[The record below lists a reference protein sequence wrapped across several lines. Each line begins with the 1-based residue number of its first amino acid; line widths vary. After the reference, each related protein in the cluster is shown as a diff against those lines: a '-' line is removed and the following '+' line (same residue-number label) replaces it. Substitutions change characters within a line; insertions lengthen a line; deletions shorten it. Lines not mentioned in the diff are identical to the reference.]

1 MTDKATLEWL
11 KRTTWNKKPEPK
23 LEQPIAQPEQKPE
36 TPGEP
41 AKEAPKPPVKAP
53 VTFLLPDD
61 EPEEKEESD
70 GRMGIIPG
78 IRAILFR
85 GGDEKDYIFAALCAF
100 ILGLCTL
107 CGIIAWWSG

>member
-11 KRTTWNKKPEPK
+11 KRTTWNKKPEPEK
-23 LEQPIAQPEQKPE
+23 AAAQPEQKPE
-36 TPGEP
+36 EPGEP

-53 VTFLLPDD
+53 ATFLL
-61 EPEEKEESD
+61 EHPEDKEEEED
-70 GRMGIIPG
+70 KHVGIFPG
-78 IRAILFR
+78 IRAVLFR

-107 CGIIAWWSG
+107 CGIISLTWRG